1 MYIRLTFAGSSS
13 TLLLYR
19 LDGIVIQKVTVKQ
32 PDTTRKTILEAAS
45 RVTARDGAL
54 NLTLEAVAKEAG
66 VSKGGLLYHFPNKE
80 TLISSMIDEHL
91 ENWSKAVEAAKDK
104 EKGAFTRAF
113 VKTTV
118 NPAQLETEL
127 GSGLLAAVALKPEL
141 LEPVKK
147 HYTAWQKEI
156 EGDGINPV
164 TATLV
169 RLAADGLYF
178 AEIFDLAPPKGKLRR
193 QLESRLLAMTKEPA
207 KKEPT

>member
-1 MYIRLTFAGSSS
+1 M
-13 TLLLYR
+13 
-19 LDGIVIQKVTVKQ
+19 KQ
-32 PDTTRKTILEAAS
+32 SDTTRKTILEAAS

-80 TLISSMIDEHL
+80 ALISSMIDEHL
-91 ENWSKAVEAAKDK
+91 TQWSEAVEAAKDNA
-104 EKGAFTRAF
+104 KGAFTRAF

-127 GSGLLAAVALKPEL
+127 GSGLLAAVALNPEL
-141 LEPVKK
+141 LGPVQK
-147 HYTAWQKEI
+147 HYAAWQKEI
-156 EGDGINPV
+156 EQDGINPV

-178 AEIFDLAPPKGKLRR
+178 AEIFDLAPPKGKVRK
-193 QLESRLLAMTKEPA
+193 QLEARLLAMTKE
-207 KKEPT
+207 KKEQT

>member
-1 MYIRLTFAGSSS
+1 M
-13 TLLLYR
+13 
-19 LDGIVIQKVTVKQ
+19 KQ
-32 PDTTRKTILEAAS
+32 PDTTRKSILEAAS

-80 TLISSMIDEHL
+80 ALISSMIDEHL
-91 ENWSKAVEAAKDK
+91 ETWSQAVETAKDK

-118 NPAQLETEL
+118 TPPEFETEL
-127 GSGLLAAVALKPEL
+127 SSGLLAAAALNPAL

-147 HYTAWQKEI
+147 HYTAWQKQI
-156 EGDGINPV
+156 ENDGINPV

-178 AEIFDLAPPKGKLRR
+178 AEVFDLAAPKGKLRK
-193 QLESRLLAMTKEPA
+193 QLETRLLAMTKGTP
-207 KKEPT
+207 

>member
-1 MYIRLTFAGSSS
+1 MT
-13 TLLLYR
+13 
-19 LDGIVIQKVTVKQ
+19 KQ
-32 PDTTRKTILEAAS
+32 PDTTRKTILGAAS
-45 RVTARDGAL
+45 HVTARDGAL

-80 TLISSMIDEHL
+80 ALISSMIDEHL
-91 ENWSKAVEAAKDK
+91 ESWSKAVEAEKDTA
-104 EKGAFTRAF
+104 KGAFTRAF

-127 GSGLLAAVALKPEL
+127 ASGLLAAVALNPDL

-147 HYTAWQKEI
+147 HYGAWQKEL
-156 EGDGINPV
+156 EQDGINPV

-178 AEIFDLAPPKGKLRR
+178 VEIFDLAPPKGNLRK
-193 QLESRLLAMTKEPA
+193 QIEKRLLEMTKGKA
-207 KKEPT
+207 